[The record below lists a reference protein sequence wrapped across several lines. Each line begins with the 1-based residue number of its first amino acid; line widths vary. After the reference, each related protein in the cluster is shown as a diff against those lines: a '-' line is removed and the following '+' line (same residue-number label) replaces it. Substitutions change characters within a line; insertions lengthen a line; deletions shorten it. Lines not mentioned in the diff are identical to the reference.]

1 MKKVAVL
8 FLITSILYSC
18 NSNTE
23 NTNGQEN
30 ADTILALP
38 ETTSSADTAKSEPV
52 NMEEGMMIMFGGKMM
67 INRNMKTEPM
77 TEPVMC
83 TDGCKVNPNGEVVM
97 KNGTSMMMKEGDII
111 DKDGNMIHPTGRV
124 VDVSDSM

>member
-8 FLITSILYSC
+8 FLIASILYSC

-23 NTNGQEN
+23 NTHGPEN
-30 ADTILALP
+30 ADSIALP
-38 ETTSSADTAKSEPV
+38 ETTSSADTTKSEPV

-67 INRNMKTEPM
+67 INKNMKTVPM

-97 KNGTSMMMKEGDII
+97 KDGTSMMMKEGDII